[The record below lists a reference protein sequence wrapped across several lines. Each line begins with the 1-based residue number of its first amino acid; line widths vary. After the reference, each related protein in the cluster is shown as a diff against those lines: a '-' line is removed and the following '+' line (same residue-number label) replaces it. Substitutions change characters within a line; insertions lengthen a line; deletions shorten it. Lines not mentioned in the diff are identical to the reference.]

1 MRIALKIA
9 YDGTRFY
16 GFQRQPDLRTVEGD
30 IIKVLKKL
38 RIIEDVREANF
49 KGASRTDRGVSA
61 FGNVIAFDT
70 VKPELTE
77 PRILNHHL
85 RDIWILGK
93 AEVPEDFHPRFWAKN
108 KIYRYY
114 LFDDGID
121 VTKLKAC
128 AKVFLGEHDF
138 SNFAHLE
145 EFKNPVREVNRID
158 VFSRGR
164 IIVVEIEGKSFL
176 WEMARRI
183 VTALKLC
190 SLGVLSI
197 KDVELMLKEKVGK
210 KLPPAPPEN
219 LVLWEVVYEGI
230 KFKKDAYAIEK
241 VKREFLEGFRK
252 YLTKSAILEDWLISL

>member
-70 VKPELTE
+70 AKPELTE

-108 KIYRYY
+108 I
-114 LFDDGID
+114 
-121 VTKLKAC
+121 
-128 AKVFLGEHDF
+128 
-138 SNFAHLE
+138 
-145 EFKNPVREVNRID
+145 KNSLLPHRRTLYCGRLYT
-158 VFSRGR
+158 RG
-164 IIVVEIEGKSFL
+164 
-176 WEMARRI
+176 
-183 VTALKLC
+183 
-190 SLGVLSI
+190 
-197 KDVELMLKEKVGK
+197 
-210 KLPPAPPEN
+210 
-219 LVLWEVVYEGI
+219 
-230 KFKKDAYAIEK
+230 
-241 VKREFLEGFRK
+241 
-252 YLTKSAILEDWLISL
+252 

>member
-9 YDGTRFY
+9 YDGTKFY
-16 GFQRQPDLRTVEGD
+16 GFQRQPDLRTVEGEV
-30 IIKVLKKL
+30 IKVLKKL
-38 RIIEDVREANF
+38 RIIESVKEANF

-70 VKPELTE
+70 AKPELTE

-138 SNFAHLE
+138 SNFAHLG

-164 IIVVEIEGKSFL
+164 IIVVEIEGRSFL

-183 VTALKLC
+183 ITALKLC

-197 KDVELMLKEKVGK
+197 KDVELMLKERVDK

-252 YLTKSAILEDWLISL
+252 YLTKSAILEDWIISL

>member
-1 MRIALKIA
+1 MRIALKMA

-70 VKPELTE
+70 AKPELTE

-183 VTALKLC
+183 ITALKLC

>member
-61 FGNVIAFDT
+61 FGNDIAFDT

-183 VTALKLC
+183 ITALKLC

>member
-70 VKPELTE
+70 AKPELTE

>member
-30 IIKVLKKL
+30 ILKVLKKL

-70 VKPELTE
+70 AKPELTE

-183 VTALKLC
+183 ITALKLC

-197 KDVELMLKEKVGK
+197 KDVELMLKERVDK